1 MEAPATVTALII
13 TLNGERLLDRCLES
27 LSFCDRVLIVDSFSS
42 DGTES
47 IARAHSAMF
56 IQNPWPGNA
65 KQILFG
71 LAWLRE
77 HAPTRW
83 VLMLDCDEVVSPE
96 LRESILQA
104 ITDPG
109 EKTSYSM
116 SRRTWYFDRFLRYGG
131 SYPDRL
137 FRLFRPEAIQVE
149 NRGAH
154 QKFVPK
160 GSSGELKGDLLHYTY
175 SSFSNQLEKL
185 NDYAERGARDMEAHG
200 RQGGVLLGFIHGI
213 WRFLDMYFRK
223 LGLLDGR
230 AGLLMALHTSFYTF
244 LKYVR
249 IHEGTWGKPYD
260 HAFHGALPKEDYG
273 KRGKNH
279 E

>member
-1 MEAPATVTALII
+1 MEAPASITALII

-27 LSFCDRVLIVDSFSS
+27 LSFCTRVLIVDSFSS
-42 DGTES
+42 DSTES
-47 IARAHSAMF
+47 IARKHNAVF

-71 LAWLRE
+71 MAWLKE
-77 HAPTRW
+77 HAPTEW

-104 ITDPG
+104 IANPG
-109 EKTSYSM
+109 DNTSYSM
-116 SRRTWYFDRFLRYGG
+116 PRRTWYFDRFLRHGG

-137 FRLFRPEAIQVE
+137 FRLFRPNAIQVD

-160 GSSGELKGDLLHYTY
+160 GPSGALKGDLLHYTY
-175 SSFSNQLEKL
+175 SSFRNQLEKL
-185 NDYAERGARDMEAHG
+185 NDYAERGARDLEAHG
-200 RQGGVLLGFIHGI
+200 RRGGVIRGLIHGT
-213 WRFLDMYFRK
+213 WRFLDMYVRK
-223 LGLLDGR
+223 LGFLDGR
-230 AGLLMALHTSFYTF
+230 AGFLMAAHTSFYTF

-249 IHEGTWGKPYD
+249 IHEGAWGKPYN
-260 HAFHGALPKEDYG
+260 HAFPNALTPEHCEHGKE
-273 KRGKNH
+273 NH